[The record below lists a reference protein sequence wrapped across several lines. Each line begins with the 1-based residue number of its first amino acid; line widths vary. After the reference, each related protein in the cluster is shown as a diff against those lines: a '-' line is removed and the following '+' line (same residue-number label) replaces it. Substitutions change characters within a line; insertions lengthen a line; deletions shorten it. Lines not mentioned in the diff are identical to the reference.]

1 MPTIEIR
8 NLTARYQNQVVL
20 HDLSLLIREGELFFL
35 VGPSGCGKTT
45 LLRLI
50 AGFQKPEA
58 GEILF
63 DGKAVTHVPPH
74 RRETAMMFQS
84 YALWPH
90 MTVAE
95 NVAFGLEERG
105 LARNRI
111 DERVKEAL
119 AVVQLDGLQFRAIG
133 ELSGGQQQRVALA
146 RALIVRPRCLLLDEP
161 LSNLDAYLRL
171 EMRSEIRRICKAHQL
186 TAIYVTHDQD
196 EALSMAD
203 QIAVMK
209 DGRVLQV
216 GPPECIYRRPVN
228 RAVAAFMGETNLIGV
243 EVIARLSNA
252 ETVRILW
259 GQFEIDLPLQPGS
272 IIRPSDGPAFLSIRP
287 EAFQLVQPQETS
299 IRLEGDIEG
308 VSYLGATVSYRVK
321 LQNEASLNILLINP
335 AGPLRSIG
343 DPLTLW
349 VALIDMVFLGE

>member
-20 HDLSLLIREGELFFL
+20 HHLSLLIKEGELFFL

-50 AGFQKPEA
+50 AGFQKPDA

-63 DGKAVTHVPPH
+63 DGKAVTHMPPH

-105 LARNRI
+105 LARAMI
-111 DERVKEAL
+111 DARVKEAL
-119 AVVQLDGLQFRAIG
+119 AAVQLDGLQSRAIG

-161 LSNLDAYLRL
+161 LSNLDAHLRL
-171 EMRSEIRRICKAHQL
+171 EMRAEIRRICKAHQL
-186 TAIYVTHDQD
+186 TAIYVTHDQE

-203 QIAVMK
+203 QVAVMK
-209 DGRVLQV
+209 DGKVLQV
-216 GPPECIYRRPVN
+216 GPPECIYRQPVN
-228 RAVAAFMGETNLIGV
+228 RAVAAFMGETNLIGI
-243 EVIARLSNA
+243 EVSKDQANDQMI
-252 ETVRILW
+252 RILW
-259 GQFEIDLPLQPGS
+259 GQRTIDIPLRTPASILPPH
-272 IIRPSDGPAFLSIRP
+272 GPAFLSIRP
-287 EAFQLVQPQETS
+287 EAFQLVQPLDSS
-299 IRLEGDIEG
+299 ICLEGIIEG
-308 VSYLGATVSYRVK
+308 VSYLGATVGYRVR
-321 LQNEASLNILLINP
+321 LQDDSSLTILEVNP
-335 AGPLRSIG
+335 AGSLRSPG
-343 DPLTLW
+343 DPVTLW
-349 VALIDMVFLGE
+349 VAVSDMVFLAE